1 MKTKHVVLAAAGII
15 LGALSVF
22 RVAPWSS
29 CFIAQYDLKRETN
42 FSWLT
47 GKCMVTRANGER
59 VYLDQMRDSGE

>member
-1 MKTKHVVLAAAGII
+1 MKTKHIVVGSALLI
-15 LGALSVF
+15 LIAMMTF
-22 RVAPWSS
+22 RIVPWGS

-42 FSWLT
+42 FSWVT

>member
-1 MKTKHVVLAAAGII
+1 MKTKHVILAAMAII
-15 LGALSVF
+15 VIALSTF
-22 RVAPWSS
+22 RVAPWSK
-29 CFIAQYDLKRETN
+29 CFIAEYDLKRQTN